1 MVLDRPRQRRRRL
14 HPDPGGV
21 LRPRRP
27 QAVARAGVAGA
38 GVRRL
43 HVGLVTE
50 LAVTRTV
57 RDAAAVLDAVAAPPP
72 GDPYYAPRRARP
84 YPDEVGADPGR
95 LRIGLMTRP
104 PGGQFEAHPDCVAG
118 AEATGRLLE
127 SLGHGVEAAYPEA
140 LDDPG
145 YIEKFLVRW
154 TSGVDFNLR
163 YWERR
168 TGQQIGPDDVEPLTW
183 ALADQGRSHSAAAYL
198 EAMEYAQAVARDG
211 ANWWT
216 DHDLL
221 LTPTL
226 ALPPAEIGT
235 IGNGAEENPL
245 MPIVRATPYAIFTAG
260 FNSSG
265 QPAISLPMHWSEDGL
280 PIGIQLVAAYGRE
293 DLLLRVAAQLEQA
306 QPGQIG
312 GRRRHLTVTVAPMG
326 QPIRRRRCLHRPAFG
341 GNPAAVCLLTVS
353 PRTRGCRPRPGRDE
367 PGRDRLP
374 RTARSTGD
382 GRPRLRPVRWFS
394 PAVEVELCGHAT
406 LACAHVLWE
415 SQHVPAADPI
425 RFHTKSGVLT
435 CTNRGG
441 QNRDGLPGRAGD
453 GGPGRR
459 PRRPSP
465 SGRPRR
471 SSAGTGW
478 TCWSSSARRPR
489 CRPWPRTSAWLPR
502 FRPAG

>member
-1 MVLDRPRQRRRRL
+1 MVSIAHASD
-14 HPDPGGV
+14 GGGSIRIPASCCGLV
-21 LRPRRP
+21 GLKPSRGRVSMAPEW
-27 QAVARAGVAGA
+27 GDFMS
-38 GVRRL
+38 
-43 HVGLVTE
+43 GLVTE
-50 LAVTRTV
+50 LVVTRSV
-57 RDAAAVLDAVAAPPP
+57 RDAAAVLEWVADPPP
-72 GDPYYAPRRARP
+72 GEPYYAPDRTRP
-84 YPDEVGADPGR
+84 YTDEVGADPGR

-104 PGGQFEAHPDCVAG
+104 PGGQFEAHPDCVTG
-118 AEATGRLLE
+118 AEATARLLE
-127 SLGHGVEAAYPEA
+127 SLGHGVEAAYPQA

-198 EAMEYAQAVARDG
+198 ESMEYAQAVARDG

-306 QPGQIG
+306 QP
-312 GRRRHLTVTVAPMG
+312 
-326 QPIRRRRCLHRPAFG
+326 
-341 GNPAAVCLLTVS
+341 
-353 PRTRGCRPRPGRDE
+353 
-367 PGRDRLP
+367 
-374 RTARSTGD
+374 
-382 GRPRLRPVRWFS
+382 W
-394 PAVEVELCGHAT
+394 
-406 LACAHVLWE
+406 
-415 SQHVPAADPI
+415 AD
-425 RFHTKSGVLT
+425 
-435 CTNRGG
+435 
-441 QNRDGLPGRAGD
+441 
-453 GGPGRR
+453 RR
-459 PRRPSP
+459 PPL
-465 SGRPRR
+465 
-471 SSAGTGW
+471 AATE
-478 TCWSSSARRPR
+478 
-489 CRPWPRTSAWLPR
+489 
-502 FRPAG
+502 PATR

>member
-1 MVLDRPRQRRRRL
+1 MDATAQAGLIRSGEASPRELTEAAIERIEALNGELNAVIHPLFEKALATEPADGPFRGVPFLLKDLACHSAGDPMHEGMGLLKRIGWVEEEDTWLARRFREAGFVFLGKTNTPELGILPTTESTAYGPARN
-14 HPDPGGV
+14 PWDTTRSTGGSSGGSAA
-21 LRPRRP
+21 
-27 QAVARAGVAGA
+27 AVASGMVPIAHASDGGGSIRIPASCCGLVGLKPSRGRVSMAPEWGDFMS
-38 GVRRL
+38 
-43 HVGLVTE
+43 GLVTE
-50 LAVTRTV
+50 LAVTRSV
-57 RDAAAVLDAVAAPPP
+57 RDAAAVLEWVADPPP
-72 GDPYYAPRRARP
+72 GEPYYAPDRTRP
-84 YPDEVGADPGR
+84 YTDEVGADPGR

-118 AEATGRLLE
+118 AEATARLLE
-127 SLGHGVEAAYPEA
+127 SLGHAVEAAYPQA

-168 TGQQIGPDDVEPLTW
+168 TGQEIGPDDVEPVTW

-226 ALPPAEIGT
+226 ALPPAEIGE
-235 IGNGAEENPL
+235 IGNGDEENPL

-306 QPGQIG
+306 QPW
-312 GRRRHLTVTVAPMG
+312 A
-326 QPIRRRRCLHRPAFG
+326 
-341 GNPAAVCLLTVS
+341 
-353 PRTRGCRPRPGRDE
+353 E
-367 PGRDRLP
+367 
-374 RTARSTGD
+374 
-382 GRPRLRPVRWFS
+382 
-394 PAVEVELCGHAT
+394 
-406 LACAHVLWE
+406 
-415 SQHVPAADPI
+415 
-425 RFHTKSGVLT
+425 
-435 CTNRGG
+435 
-441 QNRDGLPGRAGD
+441 
-453 GGPGRR
+453 RR
-459 PRRPSP
+459 P
-465 SGRPRR
+465 PR
-471 SSAGTGW
+471 AATE
-478 TCWSSSARRPR
+478 
-489 CRPWPRTSAWLPR
+489 
-502 FRPAG
+502 PATR